1 MASCVLLFLIFCF
14 SCYYG
19 HASSFI
25 MVVCEKTITGQV
37 GHQSVLTCKVETTQ
51 DIPDLTILMVVW
63 KKKGDDQ
70 FLSVLDKRAG
80 KENKFQP
87 GYEVALNNR
96 TVSLVI
102 TDTKVKDEGEYTCQV
117 VTDSG
122 NSMKPT
128 SVNLKVTAKYH
139 PPTANSSDE
148 KEIPNAHKTL
158 TCKATGGYPKG
169 ELRWFD
175 ENKTEWTKS
184 ATPEE
189 NQMEDGLFELSSKL
203 PLMRGST
210 FSEYKCVVYNASG
223 DRVDSV
229 AVSSQLTEPEPPKSH
244 STIIAPVVVI
254 GSLIVGLLLLL
265 LFICR
270 RRSQRAHAMVPH
282 SDPEIDPPPP
292 YCEDIEAIKA

>member
-1 MASCVLLFLIFCF
+1 FVE
-14 SCYYG
+14 
-19 HASSFI
+19 
-25 MVVCEKTITGQV
+25 VVCEKTITGQV

-70 FLSVLDKRAG
+70 FLSVLEKKAG
-80 KENKFQP
+80 KEIKFQP
-87 GYEVALNNR
+87 GYEVVLNNR

-102 TDTKVKDEGEYTCQV
+102 TDTKVKDEGVYTCQV
-117 VTDSG
+117 TTDSG
-122 NSMKPT
+122 TAIKST
-128 SVNLKVTAKYH
+128 YLKVTAKYH
-139 PPTANSSDE
+139 HPTANSSDE
-148 KEIPNAHKTL
+148 KEIPYAHKTL

-175 ENKTEWTKS
+175 ENETEWTKS
-184 ATPEE
+184 AMPEE

-229 AVSSQLTEPEPPKSH
+229 AVSSQLT
-244 STIIAPVVVI
+244 
-254 GSLIVGLLLLL
+254 
-265 LFICR
+265 
-270 RRSQRAHAMVPH
+270 
-282 SDPEIDPPPP
+282 
-292 YCEDIEAIKA
+292 